1 MQKLQKPLRKI
12 KEKVQ
17 AKLLF
22 GPIRKTQRQCKT
34 AMAGLERN
42 PRKVQKKNQSLP
54 TALETEAKLYLIKML
69 LLKNSL
75 LFFTNIRPDLANKIP
90 QVNKTFDQ
98 YFSPADTKIDHQ
110 DLTLKKFESA
120 Y

>member
-17 AKLLF
+17 VKLLF

-34 AMAGLERN
+34 AMAGLERS

-54 TALETEAKLYLIKML
+54 TTLETESEIISD
-69 LLKNSL
+69 KNPNIEEFTT
-75 LFFTNIRPDLANKIP
+75 FFYEYTSK
-90 QVNKTFDQ
+90 
-98 YFSPADTKIDHQ
+98 SG
-110 DLTLKKFESA
+110 
-120 Y
+120 